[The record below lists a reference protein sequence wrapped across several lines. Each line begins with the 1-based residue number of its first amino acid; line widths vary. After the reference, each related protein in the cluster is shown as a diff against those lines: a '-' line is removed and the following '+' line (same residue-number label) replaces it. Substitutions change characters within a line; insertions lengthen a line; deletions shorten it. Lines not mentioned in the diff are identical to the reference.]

1 MLSEV
6 RRRLIPVARPPTPR
20 MATGALYASSFAKE
34 GESRAPPDQKGD
46 GAAAITAAVV
56 GVGESKFGVRERE
69 APKPGDDDRGKLGEV
84 VRRRMMPTVLVMSF
98 SGCAI
103 VSSIWRAPRP
113 DPGLGG
119 VAKDAAV
126 AEGEPARKG
135 LPETVR
141 AALNALVRESDDD
154 VPVLVRDARTADGCW
169 KSSEGVRLRDE
180 ALPLLPIGR
189 KVQCSGR

>member
-6 RRRLIPVARPPTPR
+6 RRLLIPVARPPTPR

-34 GESRAPPDQKGD
+34 GELRAPPPDQKGD

-84 VRRRMMPTVLVMSF
+84 VRRRMTPTVLVMSF

-103 VSSIWRAPRP
+103 VSWIWRAPRP

-119 VAKDAAV
+119 VAKDAQTLHPQTRGKMDAV
-126 AEGEPARKG
+126 GRRSRPGSRGRRRCHARDPA
-135 LPETVR
+135 
-141 AALNALVRESDDD
+141 A
-154 VPVLVRDARTADGCW
+154 
-169 KSSEGVRLRDE
+169 
-180 ALPLLPIGR
+180 
-189 KVQCSGR
+189 